1 MVATGILAAAGG
13 WEDLF
18 VRGLSLVVGLSLL
31 WAAIMAAVGVM
42 LVPRPSNQ
50 RLAIWVSRACHVVF
64 RAIARRAR
72 NYVQLDRYLAV
83 QGPATVLLYLALF
96 LLIFVGAFSF
106 LFFGVTGCTPLEA
119 FYRSGSSMSTL
130 GVVNA
135 SGPGALTVMFVA
147 AFNGTTVISVFIGFL
162 LTLYNAYTARETYMS
177 KIALSVGEPG
187 WGPETVARLQR
198 LDGALSDDEVAD
210 CVQWICAMRVS
221 QYIYPLLNHFRSPVR
236 NRHWVA
242 TLLAILDATAI
253 RAAAI
258 EGKVSTSSARLLAQ
272 GTQAFLS
279 LRDSEVSRTS
289 STDSEGHVVTWMI
302 EEEIMGTKP
311 GAGVPACGITR
322 AEWDEAMEFL
332 AANDIA
338 LLPDRAAS
346 WQIFS
351 RIRARYFQP
360 AYFLAEK
367 LSAVNAPWSGSRHPA
382 DDFPSEWPYLSR
394 HYFTKDKLAGWPG
407 VPRGI

>member
-1 MVATGILAAAGG
+1 MVAMAFLAAAAG
-13 WEDLF
+13 WEDQLA
-18 VRGLSLVVGLSLL
+18 RGVALVVGLSLL

-50 RLAIWVSRACHVVF
+50 RLAIWVSRACHVLF
-64 RAIARRAR
+64 RALAHRAR

-96 LLIFVGAFSF
+96 LLIFVGAFAF
-106 LFFGVTGCTPLEA
+106 IFYGVTGCAPLEA

-135 SGPGALTVMFVA
+135 TGPGALTVMFVA
-147 AFNGTTVISVFIGFL
+147 AFSGTTVISVFIGFL
-162 LTLYNAYTARETYMS
+162 LTLYSAYTARETYMS
-177 KIALSVGEPG
+177 EIALSVGEPG

-198 LDGALSDDEVAD
+198 LEGALTDDEVAG

-272 GTQAFLS
+272 GTQAFHS
-279 LRDSEVSRTS
+279 LKDSEISRTS
-289 STDSEGHVVTWMI
+289 STDGEGNVVTWMV
-302 EEEIMGTKP
+302 EEEMMDTKP
-311 GAGVPACGITR
+311 GAGVPDCGVSR
-322 AEWDEAMEFL
+322 AEWDQAMEFL
-332 AANDIA
+332 AANNIA
-338 LLPDRAAS
+338 LLPDREAS

-351 RIRARYFQP
+351 RIRARYFEP
-360 AYFLAEK
+360 AYFLAGQ
-367 LSAVNAPWSGSRHPA
+367 LSAVNAPWSGPRHPA
-382 DDFPSEWPYLSR
+382 YDFPPEWPYLSR
-394 HYFTKDKLAGWPG
+394 HFFAKNKPA
-407 VPRGI
+407 

>member
-1 MVATGILAAAGG
+1 MVATGTLAAAVG
-13 WEDLF
+13 WEDLL
-18 VRGLSLVVGLSLL
+18 VRGGALVVGLLLL

-50 RLAIWVSRACHVVF
+50 RLALWVSRACHLLF

-96 LLIFVGAFSF
+96 LLIFVGAFAF
-106 LFFGVTGCTPLEA
+106 IFYGVTGCAPLEA

-130 GVVNA
+130 GVVAA
-135 SGPGALTVMFVA
+135 SGPWALTVMFVA
-147 AFNGTTVISVFIGFL
+147 AFCGTTVISVFIGFL

-187 WGPETVARLQR
+187 WGPETVARLQQ
-198 LDGALSDDEVAD
+198 LEGALSEDEVAD
-210 CVQWICAMRVS
+210 CIQWICAMRVS

-236 NRHWVA
+236 DRHWVA
-242 TLLAILDATAI
+242 TLLAVLDATAI

-258 EGKVSTSSARLLAQ
+258 EGNVSTSSGRLLAQ

-279 LRDSEVSRTS
+279 LKDSEISRTS
-289 STDSEGHVVTWMI
+289 STDSESHVVTWMI
-302 EEEIMGTKP
+302 EEEMMGTKP
-311 GAGVPACGITR
+311 GGVAPECGVSR
-322 AEWDEAMEFL
+322 AEWDQAMEFL
-332 AANDIA
+332 VANRIA
-338 LLPDRAAS
+338 LLSDRDAA

-351 RIRARYFQP
+351 RIRARYFEA

-367 LSAVNAPWSGSRHPA
+367 LSAVNAPWSGARHPA
-382 DDFPSEWPYLSR
+382 YDFPREWPRLAR
-394 HYFTKDKLAGWPG
+394 QYFAKDTTDA
-407 VPRGI
+407 

>member
-1 MVATGILAAAGG
+1 MVATGILAAAG
-13 WEDLF
+13 WEDLLA
-18 VRGLSLVVGLSLL
+18 RGLALVVGLSLF

-50 RLAIWVSRACHVVF
+50 RLAVWVSRACHFVF
-64 RAIARRAR
+64 RTIAHRAR

-106 LFFGVTGCTPLEA
+106 ILYGVTGCAPLEA

-147 AFNGTTVISVFIGFL
+147 AFCGTTVISVFIGFL
-162 LTLYNAYTARETYMS
+162 LTLYTAYTARETYMS

-198 LDGALSDDEVAD
+198 LEGALTDNEVAD

-258 EGKVSTSSARLLAQ
+258 EGKVSTDSARLLAQ
-272 GTQAFLS
+272 GAQAFRS
-279 LRDSEVSRTS
+279 LKDSEISRTS
-289 STDSEGHVVTWMI
+289 DSDSEGHIVTWMI
-302 EEEIMGTKP
+302 EEEIMSTKP
-311 GAGVPACGITR
+311 GEGVPDCGISR
-322 AEWDEAMEFL
+322 AEWDQAMGFL
-332 AANDIA
+332 AANDVA
-338 LLPDRAAS
+338 LLPDRDAA

-351 RIRARYFQP
+351 RIRARYFEP
-360 AYFLAEK
+360 AYFLAEQ
-367 LSAVNAPWSGSRHPA
+367 LSAVNAPWSGPRHPA
-382 DDFPSEWPYLSR
+382 YEFPPEWPYLSR
-394 HYFTKDKLAGWPG
+394 RYFAKDKTAA
-407 VPRGI
+407 

>member
-1 MVATGILAAAGG
+1 MVATGILAAAG
-13 WEDLF
+13 WEDLLT
-18 VRGLSLVVGLSLL
+18 RGLAVVVGLSLL

-50 RLAIWVSRACHVVF
+50 RLAVWVSGACHLVF
-64 RAIARRAR
+64 RTIAHRAR

-106 LFFGVTGCTPLEA
+106 IFYGVTGCAPLEA

-147 AFNGTTVISVFIGFL
+147 AFCGTTVISVFIGFL
-162 LTLYNAYTARETYMS
+162 LTLYTAYTSRETYMS

-187 WGPETVARLQR
+187 WGPETVARLRR
-198 LDGALSDDEVAD
+198 LEGALTDAEVAD

-236 NRHWVA
+236 YRHWVT

-258 EGKVSTSSARLLAQ
+258 EGKVSTTSARLLAQ
-272 GTQAFLS
+272 GSQAFRS
-279 LRDSEVSRTS
+279 LKDSELVRTS
-289 STDSEGHVVTWMI
+289 ASTDSESNVVTWMI
-302 EEEIMGTKP
+302 EEEMMGTTS
-311 GAGVPACGITR
+311 GADVPECGISR
-322 AEWDEAMEFL
+322 AEWDQAMEFL
-332 AANDIA
+332 AANGIA
-338 LLPDRAAS
+338 LLPDRDAS

-351 RIRARYFQP
+351 RIRARYFEP
-360 AYFLAEK
+360 AYFLAEQ
-367 LSAVNAPWSGSRHPA
+367 LSAVNAPWSGPRHPA
-382 DDFPSEWPYLSR
+382 YEFPQEWPYLSR
-394 HYFTKDKLAGWPG
+394 HYFAREKSAA
-407 VPRGI
+407 

>member
-1 MVATGILAAAGG
+1 MDLLAAAGP
-13 WEDLF
+13 DLMQLF
-18 VRGLSLVVGLSLL
+18 LRGTALIVGLLLL

-50 RLAIWVSRACHVVF
+50 RLAVWVSRACHFVF
-64 RAIARRAR
+64 RTIAHRAR
-72 NYVQLDRYLAV
+72 NFVELDRYLAV

-106 LFFGVTGCTPLEA
+106 IFYGVTGCTPLEA

-135 SGPGALTVMFVA
+135 SGPGALTVMFIA
-147 AFNGTTVISVFIGFL
+147 AFCGTTVISVFIGFL
-162 LTLYNAYTARETYMS
+162 LTLYTAYTSRETYMS

-198 LDGALSDDEVAD
+198 LEGALTANEVAD

-258 EGKVSTSSARLLAQ
+258 EGKVSTDSARLLAQ
-272 GTQAFLS
+272 GAQAFRS
-279 LRDSEVSRTS
+279 LKDSEISRTS
-289 STDSEGHVVTWMI
+289 DSDSESHIVTWMI

-311 GAGVPACGITR
+311 GAGVPDCGISR
-322 AEWDEAMEFL
+322 AEWDQAMEFL
-332 AANDIA
+332 AANDVA
-338 LLPDRAAS
+338 LLPDRDAA

-351 RIRARYFQP
+351 RIRARYFEP
-360 AYFLAEK
+360 AYFLAEQ
-367 LSAVNAPWSGSRHPA
+367 LSAVNAPWSGPRHPA
-382 DDFPSEWPYLSR
+382 YEFPPEWPYLSR
-394 HYFTKDKLAGWPG
+394 HYFFKDEAAA
-407 VPRGI
+407 

>member
-1 MVATGILAAAGG
+1 MVATGILATAG
-13 WEDLF
+13 WEDLLA
-18 VRGLSLVVGLSLL
+18 RGLALVVGLSLF

-50 RLAIWVSRACHVVF
+50 RLAVWVSRACHFVF
-64 RAIARRAR
+64 RTIAHRAR

-106 LFFGVTGCTPLEA
+106 IFYGVTGCAPLEA

-147 AFNGTTVISVFIGFL
+147 AFCGTTVISVFIGFL
-162 LTLYNAYTARETYMS
+162 LTLYTAYTARETYMS

-198 LDGALSDDEVAD
+198 LEGALTDNEVAD

-258 EGKVSTSSARLLAQ
+258 EGKVSTDSARLLAQ
-272 GTQAFLS
+272 GAQAFRS
-279 LRDSEVSRTS
+279 LKDSEISRTS
-289 STDSEGHVVTWMI
+289 DSDSESHLVTWMI

-311 GAGVPACGITR
+311 GEGVPDCGISR
-322 AEWDEAMEFL
+322 AEWDQAMGFL
-332 AANDIA
+332 AANDVA
-338 LLPDRAAS
+338 LLPDRDAA

-351 RIRARYFQP
+351 RIRARYFEP
-360 AYFLAEK
+360 AYFLAEQ
-367 LSAVNAPWSGSRHPA
+367 LSAVNAPWSGPRHPA
-382 DDFPSEWPYLSR
+382 YDFPQEWPYLSR
-394 HYFTKDKLAGWPG
+394 HYFAKEKPAA
-407 VPRGI
+407 

>member
-1 MVATGILAAAGG
+1 MVATGILSAAG
-13 WEDLF
+13 WEDLLA
-18 VRGLSLVVGLSLL
+18 RGLAVVVGLSLL

-50 RLAIWVSRACHVVF
+50 RLAVWVSGACHVVF
-64 RAIARRAR
+64 RTIAHRAR

-96 LLIFVGAFSF
+96 LFIFVGAFSF
-106 LFFGVTGCTPLEA
+106 IFYGVTGCAPLEA

-147 AFNGTTVISVFIGFL
+147 AFCGTTVISVFIGFL
-162 LTLYNAYTARETYMS
+162 LTLYTAYTARETYMS

-187 WGPETVARLQR
+187 WGPETVARLRR
-198 LDGALSDDEVAD
+198 LEGALTDDEVAD

-242 TLLAILDATAI
+242 TLLAVLDATAI

-258 EGKVSTSSARLLAQ
+258 EGKISTSSARLLAQ

-279 LRDSEVSRTS
+279 LKDSELSRTS
-289 STDSEGHVVTWMI
+289 ANTDGESHVVTWMI
-302 EEEIMGTKP
+302 EEEMMGTKS

-322 AEWDEAMEFL
+322 AEWDQAMEFL
-332 AANDIA
+332 AANGIA
-338 LLPDRAAS
+338 LLPDRDAS

-351 RIRARYFQP
+351 RIRARYFEP
-360 AYFLAEK
+360 AYFLAEQ
-367 LSAVNAPWSGSRHPA
+367 LSAVNAPWSGPRHPA
-382 DDFPSEWPYLSR
+382 YEFPQEWPYLSR
-394 HYFTKDKLAGWPG
+394 HYFAKDNPAA
-407 VPRGI
+407 

>member
-1 MVATGILAAAGG
+1 MVATGILAAAGD
-13 WEDLF
+13 WENLLA
-18 VRGLSLVVGLSLL
+18 RGVALVVGLSLL

-50 RLAIWVSRACHVVF
+50 KLALWVSRACHFLF
-64 RAIARRAR
+64 RAIAHRAR
-72 NYVQLDRYLAV
+72 NFVQLDRYLAV

-96 LLIFVGAFSF
+96 LAIFVSAFAF
-106 LFFGVTGCTPLEA
+106 LFYGVAGCTPLEA

-135 SGPGALTVMFVA
+135 SEPGALTVMFVA
-147 AFNGTTVISVFIGFL
+147 AFCGTTVISVFIGFL
-162 LTLYNAYTARETYMS
+162 LTLYTAYTARETYMS

-198 LDGALSDDEVAD
+198 LEGALTDNEVAD
-210 CVQWICAMRVS
+210 CVEWICAMRVS

-258 EGKVSTSSARLLAQ
+258 EGKVSTDSARLLAQ
-272 GTQAFLS
+272 GAQAFRS
-279 LRDSEVSRTS
+279 LKDSEISRTS
-289 STDSEGHVVTWMI
+289 DSDSESNVVTWMI
-302 EEEIMGTKP
+302 EEEMMGAKP
-311 GAGVPACGITR
+311 GADAPACGISR
-322 AEWDEAMEFL
+322 ADWDRAMQFL
-332 AANDIA
+332 AANNVA
-338 LLPDRAAS
+338 LLSDHEAA
-346 WQIFS
+346 WQVFS
-351 RIRARYFQP
+351 RIRARYFEP
-360 AYFLAEK
+360 AYFLAEH

-382 DDFPSEWPYLSR
+382 YDFPQEWPYLSR
-394 HYFTKDKLAGWPG
+394 HYFAKEKPAA
-407 VPRGI
+407 

>member
-1 MVATGILAAAGG
+1 MELVASASPDWGIFILRALAII
-13 WEDLF
+13 
-18 VRGLSLVVGLSLL
+18 VGLSLL
-31 WAAIMAAVGVM
+31 WAATMAAVGVM
-42 LVPRPSNQ
+42 LVPRPSKQ
-50 RLAIWVSRACHVVF
+50 RLAIWVNRACLLLF
-64 RAIARRAR
+64 RAIAHRAR

-96 LLIFVGAFSF
+96 LLIFVGAFAF
-106 LFFGVTGCTPLEA
+106 IFYGVTGCTPTEA

-135 SGPGALTVMFVA
+135 SGPGALTFMFIA
-147 AFNGTTVISVFIGFL
+147 AFCGTTVISVFIGFL
-162 LTLYNAYTARETYMS
+162 LTLYTAYTARETYMS

-198 LDGALSDDEVAD
+198 LGGALNDDEVAD

-258 EGKVSTSSARLLAQ
+258 EGNISTSSARLLAQ
-272 GTQAFLS
+272 GAQAFRS
-279 LRDSEVSRTS
+279 LKDSEISRTS
-289 STDSEGHVVTWMI
+289 SADSESNVVTWMI

-311 GAGVPACGITR
+311 GEGVPDCGISR
-322 AEWDEAMEFL
+322 AEWDQAMELL
-332 AANDIA
+332 AANDVA
-338 LLPDRAAS
+338 LLPDRDAA
-346 WQIFS
+346 WEIFS
-351 RIRARYFQP
+351 RIRARYFEP
-360 AYFLAEK
+360 AYFLAEQ
-367 LSAVNAPWSGSRHPA
+367 LSAVNAPWSGPRHPA
-382 DDFPSEWPYLSR
+382 YDFPQEWPYLAR
-394 HYFTKDKLAGWPG
+394 HYFAKDKAAS
-407 VPRGI
+407 

>member
-1 MVATGILAAAGG
+1 MVATGFLAAAVG
-13 WEDLF
+13 WEDLL
-18 VRGLSLVVGLSLL
+18 VRGVALAVGLSLL

-50 RLAIWVSRACHVVF
+50 RLAIWVSRTCHFLF
-64 RAIARRAR
+64 RTIAHRVR

-96 LLIFVGAFSF
+96 LLIFVGAFGF
-106 LFFGVTGCTPLEA
+106 LFYGVTGCAPLEA

-147 AFNGTTVISVFIGFL
+147 AFSGTTVISVFIGFL
-162 LTLYNAYTARETYMS
+162 LTLYTAYTARETYMS

-198 LDGALSDDEVAD
+198 IEGALGDDGLAD

-242 TLLAILDATAI
+242 TLLAVLDATAI

-258 EGKVSTSSARLLAQ
+258 EGKVSTTSARLLAQ
-272 GTQAFLS
+272 GTQCFRS
-279 LRDSEVSRTS
+279 LKDSEISRTS
-289 STDSEGHVVTWMI
+289 STDSESNVVTWMI
-302 EEEIMGTKP
+302 EEEMTGAKP
-311 GAGVPACGITR
+311 GAEAPDCGIRR
-322 AEWDEAMEFL
+322 AEWDQAMEFL
-332 AANDIA
+332 AANNVA
-338 LLPDRAAS
+338 LLPDREAS
-346 WQIFS
+346 WQVFS
-351 RIRARYFQP
+351 RIRARYFEP
-360 AYFLAEK
+360 AYFLAEH
-367 LSAVNAPWSGSRHPA
+367 LSAVNAPWSGPRHPA
-382 DDFPSEWPYLSR
+382 YDFPPEWPYLSR
-394 HYFTKDKLAGWPG
+394 HYFAKDKSAA
-407 VPRGI
+407 

>member
-1 MVATGILAAAGG
+1 MDPLAAGPDG
-13 WEDLF
+13 TTLML
-18 VRGLSLVVGLSLL
+18 RGLATVVGLSLL

-50 RLAIWVSRACHVVF
+50 RLAVWVSRACHFVF
-64 RAIARRAR
+64 RTIAHRAR
-72 NYVQLDRYLAV
+72 NFVELDRYLAV

-106 LFFGVTGCTPLEA
+106 IFYGVTGCAPLEA

-135 SGPGALTVMFVA
+135 SGPGALTVMFIA
-147 AFNGTTVISVFIGFL
+147 AFCGTTVISVFIGFL
-162 LTLYNAYTARETYMS
+162 LTLYTAYTTRETYMS

-198 LDGALSDDEVAD
+198 LEGALTDNEVAD

-258 EGKVSTSSARLLAQ
+258 EGKVSTDSARLLAQ
-272 GTQAFLS
+272 GAQAFRS
-279 LRDSEVSRTS
+279 LKDSEISRTS
-289 STDSEGHVVTWMI
+289 DSDSEGHLVTWMI

-311 GAGVPACGITR
+311 GAGVPDCGISR
-322 AEWDEAMEFL
+322 AEWDQAMEFL
-332 AANDIA
+332 AANDVA
-338 LLPDRAAS
+338 LLPDRDAA

-351 RIRARYFQP
+351 RIRARYFEP
-360 AYFLAEK
+360 AYFLAEQ
-367 LSAVNAPWSGSRHPA
+367 LSAVNAPWSGPRHPA
-382 DDFPSEWPYLSR
+382 YEFPPEWPYLSR
-394 HYFTKDKLAGWPG
+394 RYFAKGKPAG
-407 VPRGI
+407 

>member
-1 MVATGILAAAGG
+1 MVATGILATAG

-18 VRGLSLVVGLSLL
+18 ARGLALVVGLSLF

-50 RLAIWVSRACHVVF
+50 RLAVWVSRACHFVF
-64 RAIARRAR
+64 RTIAHRAR

-106 LFFGVTGCTPLEA
+106 IVYGVTGCAPLEA

-147 AFNGTTVISVFIGFL
+147 AFCGTTVISVFIGFL
-162 LTLYNAYTARETYMS
+162 LTLYTAYTARETYMS

-198 LDGALSDDEVAD
+198 LEGALTDNEVAD

-258 EGKVSTSSARLLAQ
+258 EGKVSTDSARLLAQ
-272 GTQAFLS
+272 GAQAFRS
-279 LRDSEVSRTS
+279 LKDSEISRTS
-289 STDSEGHVVTWMI
+289 DSDSEGHIVTWMI
-302 EEEIMGTKP
+302 EEEIMSTKP
-311 GAGVPACGITR
+311 GEGVPDCGISR
-322 AEWDEAMEFL
+322 AEWDQAMGFL
-332 AANDIA
+332 AANDVV
-338 LLPDRAAS
+338 LLPDRDAA

-351 RIRARYFQP
+351 RIRARYFEP
-360 AYFLAEK
+360 AYFLAEQ
-367 LSAVNAPWSGSRHPA
+367 LSAVNAPWSGPRHPA
-382 DDFPSEWPYLSR
+382 YEFPPEWPYLSR
-394 HYFTKDKLAGWPG
+394 QYFAKDKPAA
-407 VPRGI
+407 